1 MEIIQFENCPVYK
14 LTKRKFLWNK
24 SKVRLVAVQ
33 RFNLVGEISVWS
45 LPNLVTTWFSISVI
59 LPKSMLGQNGDGLST
74 LSLTVVH
81 FSPKPDA
88 DLCMRVDLP
97 LDKKTVENQVAGP
110 SRAAGPRTAG
120 PSGRKAVAG
129 RWVAGRLLAKPL
141 PVWFDSINCFRWL
154 CGRIYF

>member
-1 MEIIQFENCPVYK
+1 MEIIQFENWPVYK

-33 RFNLVGEISVWS
+33 RFHLVGEISVWS

-81 FSPKPDA
+81 FSRPNPMQICA
-88 DLCMRVDLP
+88 CAWIYRWT
-97 LDKKTVENQVAGP
+97 KKLWKIRSPGHRGP
-110 SRAAGPRTAG
+110 P
-120 PSGRKAVAG
+120 GRE
-129 RWVAGRLLAKPL
+129 PL
-141 PVWFDSINCFRWL
+141 PK
-154 CGRIYF
+154 YFMYPFQIL